1 MKKIIILIL
10 SAILS
15 AISSLFSQDLDEI
28 LKKHFETI
36 GQDKVLGVENI
47 VAKGKIL
54 QMGMEM
60 TFTNTMTRSGKL
72 YLEVPFQGMTMK
84 RGYDGQVAWMVAPWT
99 GSMDPV
105 ELGEL
110 EVKMIKQQ
118 VDIDGML
125 YEPEKKGYKAEY
137 LGEEDMEGTRVY
149 VIKLTDETGDEFYH
163 YLDAE
168 NYVLL
173 KQKSVIAYQGS
184 KLEVE
189 TFMGNYIEVE
199 GMIMPSS
206 IESKVNGQVQ
216 SQIVMEEYL
225 INQPLDDSIFVKPAP
240 APKPEENPEK

>member
-10 SAILS
+10 GAILS
-15 AISSLFSQDLDEI
+15 AISSLFSQDLDSV
-28 LKKHFETI
+28 LKKHYAAI
-36 GQDKVLGVENI
+36 GQDKVLTVENI

-60 TFTNTMTRSGKL
+60 QFTNTMTRSGKL

-84 RGYDGQVAWMVAPWT
+84 RGYDGQVGWMVAPWT
-99 GSMDPV
+99 GSLDPV

-125 YEPEKKGYKAEY
+125 YDPGKKGYKAEY
-137 LGEEDMEGTRVY
+137 LGEEDMEGTPVY
-149 VIKLTDETGDEFYH
+149 VIKLTDEAGDEY
-163 YLDAE
+163 YNYIDAE

-173 KQKSVIAYQGS
+173 KLKSIVSYQGS

-189 TFMGNYIEVE
+189 TFMGNYMEVE
-199 GMIMPSS
+199 GMVMPSS

-225 INQPLDDSIFVKPAP
+225 INQPINDSIFMKPAP